1 MDRGG
6 GAKARRLRV
15 RRRPKLSGD
24 VAAFAGVTFRPIR
37 RAFELAASMSLKVW
51 RARRVAARSMRRLAE
66 FAVGFLERGRSR
78 GVQSGFGGRSG
89 DGLRRGLA
97 LVAVLRLEEHVG
109 EGGEL
114 RRGEGHQRRVTPA
127 PLERTG
133 LGAAPERFDLLLDLQ
148 DDFSL
153 TMSQFGG

>member
-24 VAAFAGVTFRPIR
+24 VAAFAGATFRPIR

-78 GVQSGFGGRSG
+78 GVQSGFGGRG
-89 DGLRRGLA
+89 GGGPPRGLA
-97 LVAVLRLEEHVG
+97 LVGGLRVLGPVG
-109 EGGEL
+109 VGADV
-114 RRGEGHQRRVTPA
+114 RRGG
-127 PLERTG
+127 
-133 LGAAPERFDLLLDLQ
+133 
-148 DDFSL
+148 
-153 TMSQFGG
+153 